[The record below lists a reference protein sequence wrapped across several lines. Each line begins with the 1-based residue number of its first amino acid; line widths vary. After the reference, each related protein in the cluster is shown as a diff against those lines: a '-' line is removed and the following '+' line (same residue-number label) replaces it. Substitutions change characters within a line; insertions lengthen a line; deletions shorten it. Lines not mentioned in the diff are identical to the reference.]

1 MAGLSKKDTRT
12 LLAHLEK
19 QGATLKKRRDGI
31 TVLFPTGGTCGLH
44 WTISD
49 HRAVRNLR
57 ADIKRNGMTWPW
69 DGQKE
74 KEIMARTSKDWGL
87 SPAMKARLEA
97 ALKKLPDTFRMVELE
112 KAAGVSSPTA
122 YKAIAEFGL
131 LFTEQKYV
139 YRKPGPQVE
148 EEAKPAEPDVEYP
161 EISRAM
167 LKVAQNSLTEAQ
179 AIARLKIPGTV
190 IEMPKPIEFI
200 DERDSWTVDLT
211 KIGTKYVSQLGDIF
225 DAAGLDFEIRVWRKK

>member
-12 LLAHLEK
+12 LLDHLEK

-49 HRAVRNLR
+49 HRAVQNLR

-69 DGQKE
+69 DGLKE
-74 KEIMARTSKDWGL
+74 KETVAKKSTDWGL
-87 SPAMKARLEA
+87 SPEMKIRLA
-97 ALKKLPDTFRMVELE
+97 YALREMPDTFRLVELE
-112 KAAGVSSPTA
+112 KQAGVSNPTA
-122 YKAIAEFGL
+122 RKAVAEFGL
-131 LFTEQKYV
+131 LLTEKPFV

-148 EEAKPAEPDVEYP
+148 EMAEPDVEYP
-161 EISRAM
+161 ERSYPEIERAKTTTAARIAVISTSTSTNPV
-167 LKVAQNSLTEAQ
+167 KQ
-179 AIARLKIPGTV
+179 
-190 IEMPKPIEFI
+190 IEFI

-211 KIGTKYVSQLGDIF
+211 KLGTKYVNQLGDIF
-225 DAAGLDFEIRVWRKK
+225 DAAGLEFEIRVWRKK